1 MAKNKYAILVISA
14 ILIIFP
20 LLINSDDY
28 LIQSII
34 MVLLFAYWATSWN
47 IVGGFGGQ
55 LSLGHATFA
64 GIGAYVSTI
73 LLINYNISPWIGMII
88 GGIVGSIFGIIIG
101 YPTFR
106 LKGSYYTLSTIAFMN
121 VFMIFM
127 ITQDKIFGFET
138 RGAEGLSVPWN
149 GESFFGMEF
158 LSKIN
163 YYYIILFLLA
173 IVILVSYWIKH
184 SKTGYYLT
192 AINTNQDAADSLGVN
207 VTYYKLKAQVLSC
220 FFMAIGGSFYAQLIT
235 FIDPQ
240 RLLGYDLSVEVALIA
255 IVGGRGTIVGPLI
268 GAFLLE
274 PMSQIT
280 RTYLGS
286 TNAGLAVVIY
296 GVIFMLIIYYLP
308 DGVEK
313 YILQLFGFLGRKIHN
328 SKSKI
333 EAR

>member
-1 MAKNKYAILVISA
+1 MAKSKNAILAFSA
-14 ILIIFP
+14 IFIILP
-20 LLINSDDY
+20 LLLNSEY

-34 MVLLFAYWATSWN
+34 MVLLYAYWATSWN
-47 IVGGFGGQ
+47 MVGGFGGQ

-64 GIGAYVSTI
+64 GIGAYVSTV
-73 LLINYNISPWIGMII
+73 LLINYNLSPWIGMII
-88 GGIVGSIFGIIIG
+88 GGVIGSIFGIIIG

-121 VFMIFM
+121 VFMIFI
-127 ITQDKIFGFET
+127 ITQDKVLGFET
-138 RGAEGLSVPWN
+138 RGAEGLSVPWK
-149 GESFFGMEF
+149 GESFLGMEF
-158 LSKIN
+158 LNKTY
-163 YYYIILFLLA
+163 YYYIILVLLA
-173 IVILVSYWIKH
+173 VVLFVSYWIKN
-184 SKTGYYLT
+184 SKTGYYLA

-240 RLLGYDLSVEVALIA
+240 RMLGYDLSVEVALVA

-274 PMSQIT
+274 PLSQIS

-296 GVIFMLIIYYLP
+296 GVIFMLTIYYFP
-308 DGVEK
+308 DGLEK
-313 YILQLFGFLGRKIHN
+313 YVMRLFGFMGRKLHF
-328 SKSKI
+328 SKSKA
-333 EAR
+333 ELR